1 MSRQCERCKKNNMD
15 LDQNCVL
22 DLEEI
27 IEIRSDKYE
36 NIKQMYDLG
45 SYFCLSCADKTI
57 TEIESTQ

>member
-1 MSRQCERCKKNNMD
+1 MD